1 MVQDIQQ
8 RIIEHARDRFFASG
22 FSKVTMD
29 ELSADLGIS
38 KKTMYQFFPSKN
50 DLIDRVIALQMAEM
64 AGLINASM
72 KNPESFIDKLYA
84 TWLVIGRM
92 ACRISK
98 SILDDM
104 RRYRPDLWK
113 RIDEMRKKVI
123 VENFTRLIDE
133 GIGRGLVR
141 SDVNK
146 QVVVLMYLS
155 SIQGV
160 VNPEL
165 LAENSF
171 SAEEALK
178 TILIVYLDGIL
189 TDTARQE
196 FHRHLSTKSS

>member
-1 MVQDIQQ
+1 MAQETQQ
-8 RIIEHARDRFFASG
+8 RIIEHSRDRFFASG

-29 ELSADLGIS
+29 ELAAELGIS
-38 KKTMYQFFPSKN
+38 KKTMYQFFPSKD

-64 AGLINASM
+64 TGMINAVS
-72 KNPESFIDKLYA
+72 KNSEDFIDKLYA
-84 TWLVIGRM
+84 TWLVIGRL

-98 SILDDM
+98 YILSDM

-113 RIDEMRKKVI
+113 RIEDMRRKVI
-123 VENFTRLIDE
+123 FDNFSRLIDE
-133 GIGRGLVR
+133 GIERGLVR
-141 SDVNK
+141 TDINK

-160 VNPEL
+160 VNPDV

-178 TILIVYLDGIL
+178 TILSVYLDGIL
-189 TDTARQE
+189 TDTARRQ
-196 FHRHLSTKSS
+196 FHQQISA